1 MWEFFVRAQ
10 AGKHPSSVSSVSK
23 SFRWEYFSKSSIFW
37 TILFS
42 CLWNIFYWATLG
54 FSTTLPAQAHHYKPA
69 SPFDQDQTWPE
80 NRRGSFTFDSR
91 YLFCLNTLKIL
102 EWIHWWNTFVVVPFV
117 ALSITACAT
126 VIICS
131 QIKNLDFLFP
141 FWRQLMLGEG
151 DHSTNQEVAS
161 LKTEPSP
168 SRQSHGFLEGNGNN
182 LKFT

>member
-10 AGKHPSSVSSVSK
+10 AGKHPSSVSPVSK
-23 SFRWEYFSKSSIFW
+23 SFRLKYFSKNSIFW
-37 TILFS
+37 TISFS
-42 CLWNIFYWATLG
+42 CLWNISYWAALG

-69 SPFDQDQTWPE
+69 SLFHQTWPE
-80 NRRGSFTFDSR
+80 NRRRPFTFDSR
-91 YLFCLNTLKIL
+91 FLLCLNTFKDFGMDSL
-102 EWIHWWNTFVVVPFV
+102 HWWNTFVVVLFV

-141 FWRQLMLGEG
+141 YWRQLMLGEG